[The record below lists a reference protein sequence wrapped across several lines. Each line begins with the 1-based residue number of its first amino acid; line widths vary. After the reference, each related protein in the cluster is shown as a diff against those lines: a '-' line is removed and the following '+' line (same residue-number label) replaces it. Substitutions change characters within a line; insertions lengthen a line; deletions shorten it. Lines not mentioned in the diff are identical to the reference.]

1 MFFGLTTIVKN
12 KRVLSARDGM
22 LYKEFY
28 KVQKRV
34 PEKHSQ
40 KIQPLLFIF
49 ICEPDFAKAKKFH
62 TTQYFIENYLIHLKE
77 YITVHNK

>member
-1 MFFGLTTIVKN
+1 M
-12 KRVLSARDGM
+12 LSARDGM

-40 KIQPLLFIF
+40 KIHPLLFIF
-49 ICEPDFAKAKKFH
+49 ICEPDFA
-62 TTQYFIENYLIHLKE
+62 TQYFIENYFIHLKE
-77 YITVHNK
+77 YITVHKK